1 MRQIVKA
8 ILKNY
13 IGGSNSKNEGFS
25 NFNSRVSDFTKKDAW
40 IVVLSFIIV
49 ELILLVIGK
58 FLWNKIVIFI
68 IPGVKRIDNI
78 WQLLGLSILI
88 KLLTN

>member
-1 MRQIVKA
+1 MRKIVSA
-8 ILKNY
+8 LLKNY
-13 IGGSNSKNEGFS
+13 IGGASKNEGFS
-25 NFNSRVSDFTKKDAW
+25 NFHGKVPDFSKKDAW

-58 FLWNKIVIFI
+58 FLWNKIVIDI
-68 IPGVKRIDNI
+68 IPGLRRINSI

>member
-1 MRQIVKA
+1 MRQVVSA

-13 IGGSNSKNEGFS
+13 IGGSSSKNEGFS
-25 NFNSRVSDFTKKDAW
+25 NFNRVPDFSKKDAW
-40 IVVLSFIIV
+40 ILVLSFIIV

-58 FLWNKIVIFI
+58 FIWNKVVIFI
-68 IPGVKRIDNI
+68 IPGVNRINSI